1 MVLVARAISDPQ
13 LRPTLAPI
21 PAKLVPIPN
30 TIHFLQ
36 SQCIRTPKRNVFCR
50 CVPSPSFSSL
60 EDWDWNRWTRHFSQ
74 IEHAESFASLLQ
86 FQLEDAIER
95 EDFREAARV
104 KRAINEAARE
114 DTVAEIM
121 SQLKN
126 AIDEERYHDASRLC
140 RCSGSGL
147 VQFNSS
153 NYLASSLLTAN
164 VHKTVQYSSY
174 KLEAMVWIGDG
185 IGWWVGYTK
194 DSDDPFGRIIHVSSG
209 MGRFVGRSYSPRQL
223 ITGSPGTP
231 IFEIYVV
238 KDADSTYHM
247 QVVYLRRAKGNSM
260 SSPPSTVAKSP
271 SKTEVE
277 NTSSVEMQ
285 EDKEKV
291 EINDEKNR
299 NIEGT
304 TEEGIKSVINFLKEK
319 IPGLKVKV
327 MNVNVEEEG
336 VKGHDSIKQFMQESS
351 NKTSSSE
358 NPGEESN
365 DLDKPDEISFKADS
379 DVSEEKDLDMKLFI
393 GGVVHNNDD
402 TPAKDEYIRLPA
414 EIEDMERDSF
424 LLHVPRGNLDYQAR
438 EQKLPN
444 SNMAAQGVPELMPSD
459 VAKAFW
465 ASDKVSSK
473 VSKSVREIVNLA
485 INQAQKKRRLSE
497 YTSFSRIPTSRGDL
511 DPFDGLYVGAFGPYG
526 TEVVQLNRKFGHWN
540 DVDNEHNPS
549 DVEFFEYV
557 EAVKLTGDLNV
568 PAGQVTFRA
577 KIGRGNRNTNRGLYP
592 NEIGVDA
599 SYKGQGRIADF
610 GFRNPKWVDG
620 ELLMLNGKG
629 FGPHTKGADIAFLY
643 VVPEQS
649 FIVLFNRLKL
659 PE

>member
-147 VQFNSS
+147 
-153 NYLASSLLTAN
+153 
-164 VHKTVQYSSY
+164 
-174 KLEAMVWIGDG
+174 